1 MGADKHS
8 QHVADKQ
15 VNMGLTNIVNMWAFK
30 HSQHVA
36 DKQVNIGQT
45 NTVNMVADKHS
56 QHVADKQVNMGQ
68 TNIVN
73 MWQTTKS
80 TWGRQT
86 YCGQHGG
93 IVYKQVNIGEDK
105 ASQHVCIKIQSS
117 RRQKKS
123 Q

>member
-1 MGADKHS
+1 MG
-8 QHVADKQ
+8 
-15 VNMGLTNIVNMWAFK
+15 
-30 HSQHVA
+30 
-36 DKQVNIGQT
+36 
-45 NTVNMVADKHS
+45 ADKHS

-93 IVYKQVNIGEDK
+93 IQT
-105 ASQHVCIKIQSS
+105 SQHGGRQSKS
-117 RRQKKS
+117 TGVHKNTVLREAEKKS
-123 Q
+123 IVEQTKIVNRGADKQSQRGSRQDSQ